1 MMVRTLQITL
11 PLMLSQYS
19 TKEGDEDYLDED
31 EGEQDGVGKIDC
43 SFNQKAAT
51 HNRS

>member
-19 TKEGDEDYLDED
+19 KEADEDYLDEED
-31 EGEQDGVGKIDC
+31 GEQDGTGKIDC
-43 SFNQKAAT
+43 SFNQKAAA